1 MTKSLWKGT
10 FFGGLALFVWST
22 ISWMVLPW
30 HNATLN
36 TFTNEDEVAR
46 VLKANTSGRGI
57 YVYPGEHHTPG
68 LTPEQQKRAEEAV
81 MDKMKTGPFIF
92 VSFDDRG
99 MSSMTK
105 PMVTRL
111 LLQILGAL
119 VLTLI
124 VVRCRESGFWERV
137 VIVVLVVLAAGIL
150 CFLPLWNWFGFATN
164 YTLVAVIDLLMAG
177 FLGGLVIA
185 KVT

>member
-1 MTKSLWKGT
+1 MPKSLWKGAL
-10 FFGGLALFVWST
+10 FGGLALFVWST

-57 YVYPGEHHTPG
+57 YFYPGEHHTPG
-68 LTPEQQKRAEEAV
+68 MTPEQQKRAEEAV
-81 MDKMKTGPFIF
+81 MDKMKTGPLLF

-99 MSSMTK
+99 MSSMTR
-105 PMVTRL
+105 PMVTGV

-137 VIVVLVVLAAGIL
+137 IIVVLVVLAAGIL

-164 YTLVAVIDLLMAG
+164 YTLVAVMDLLIAG
-177 FLGGLVIA
+177 FLSGLVIA